1 MRVTCSD
8 MIDMI
13 QYVLSCFVLMN
24 LECSRPYCPYY
35 LAWEKDN
42 AYSFVNLFIQT
53 SLLCTSYNVKIVP
66 MGFILFFT
74 NYPSTGTCLVAFRLF
89 QAYFC
94 SFTLVIDMLAL
105 SILNHLEATQ
115 EQYNNNN
122 TKKWSINRKH
132 RVDCFIAFEFLYC
145 FIWFIFLLVAPLYF
159 LEFWKDNIVLEVTHQ
174 KLP

>member
-1 MRVTCSD
+1 MHEQD
-8 MIDMI
+8 NFYKDFLKNE
-13 QYVLSCFVLMN
+13 LSGALHAHIEAFFYFIFIFSYLK
-24 LECSRPYCPYY
+24 SYCGQTP
-35 LAWEKDN
+35 
-42 AYSFVNLFIQT
+42 YSFVNLFIQT

-115 EQYNNNN
+115 EQYNN
-122 TKKWSINRKH
+122 TKK
-132 RVDCFIAFEFLYC
+132 
-145 FIWFIFLLVAPLYF
+145 
-159 LEFWKDNIVLEVTHQ
+159 
-174 KLP
+174 

>member
-1 MRVTCSD
+1 MHEQD
-8 MIDMI
+8 NFYKDFLKNE
-13 QYVLSCFVLMN
+13 LSGQT
-24 LECSRPYCPYY
+24 P
-35 LAWEKDN
+35 
-42 AYSFVNLFIQT
+42 YSFVNLFIQT

-122 TKKWSINRKH
+122 TKK
-132 RVDCFIAFEFLYC
+132 
-145 FIWFIFLLVAPLYF
+145 
-159 LEFWKDNIVLEVTHQ
+159 
-174 KLP
+174 